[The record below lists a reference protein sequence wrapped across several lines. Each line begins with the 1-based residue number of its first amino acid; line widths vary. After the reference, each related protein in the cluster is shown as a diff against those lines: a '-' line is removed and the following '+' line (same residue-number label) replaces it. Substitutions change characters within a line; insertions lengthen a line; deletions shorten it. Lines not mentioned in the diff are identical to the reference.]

1 MEVKNTRLKDMWG
14 WLKNLLGLG
23 PRVPRIAAREAQEK
37 LKAGA
42 VMIDVRTPLE
52 RKMNKI
58 PGSQGMPLAEL
69 ARRWE
74 SLPKDKPIICQ
85 CESGSRSQQAAEFL
99 AQKGFE
105 VYNLAGGISAW
116 QAAGLPVKKG
126 DIQR

>member
-1 MEVKNTRLKDMWG
+1 MEVKNTRLKGMWG
-14 WLKNLLGLG
+14 WLKILLGRG
-23 PRVPRIAAREAQEK
+23 PGVPRITAREAQEK

-58 PGSQGMPLAEL
+58 PGSQGLPLAEL

>member
-1 MEVKNTRLKDMWG
+1 M
-14 WLKNLLGLG
+14 
-23 PRVPRIAAREAQEK
+23 PRISAFEAQEK
-37 LKAGA
+37 LRAGA

-58 PGSQGMPLAEL
+58 PGSQGIPLAEL
-69 ARRWE
+69 PKRWE
-74 SLPKDKPIICQ
+74 SLPKDRPIICQ

-99 AQKGFE
+99 QSKGLQ

-126 DIQR
+126 DLQR

>member
-1 MEVKNTRLKDMWG
+1 MWR
-14 WLKNLLGLG
+14 WFKNLLGLG
-23 PRVPRIAAREAQEK
+23 PGVPRITARQAQEK
-37 LKAGA
+37 LRAGA

-52 RKMNKI
+52 RKMSKI

-69 ARRWE
+69 AKRWE
-74 SLPKDKPIICQ
+74 SLPKDKPILCQ
-85 CESGSRSQQAAEFL
+85 CENGSRSQQAAEFL
-99 AQKGFE
+99 ASKGLD

>member
-1 MEVKNTRLKDMWG
+1 MWG
-14 WLKNLLGLG
+14 WFKNLLGLG
-23 PRVPRIAAREAQEK
+23 SKVPRITAKEAQEK

-52 RKMNKI
+52 RKLSKI

-69 ARRWE
+69 AKRWE
-74 SLPKDKPIICQ
+74 SLPKDKPIICL
-85 CESGSRSQQAAEFL
+85 CESGNRSQQAAEFL

-126 DIQR
+126 DIKR

>member
-1 MEVKNTRLKDMWG
+1 MWE
-14 WLKNLLGLG
+14 WFKKLLGLG
-23 PRVPRIAAREAQEK
+23 PRVPRIGAVEAQEK

-52 RKMNKI
+52 RKLNKI
-58 PGSQGMPLAEL
+58 PGSQGLPLAEL
-69 ARRWE
+69 AKRWE

-99 AQKGFE
+99 AEKGLE

-126 DIQR
+126 DLQR